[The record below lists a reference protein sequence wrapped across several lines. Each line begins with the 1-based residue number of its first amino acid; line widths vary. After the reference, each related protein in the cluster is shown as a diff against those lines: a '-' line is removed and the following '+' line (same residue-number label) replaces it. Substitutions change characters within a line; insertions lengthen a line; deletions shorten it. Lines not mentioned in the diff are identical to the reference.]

1 MKAIQLPEE
10 KLNELAQEVS
20 EQLMTRHDFSE
31 GLIRGEALKSF
42 TEHEQI
48 NKFLLFQVF
57 QVWNMQISKLKHPFF
72 DFSQP
77 EVQESLQQL
86 RNLLSQ
92 HIRIKRDDFQPM
104 LQRAVYNNLILLL
117 DPNEAFSSF
126 FFINSDQTSLDL
138 YEKYAPFFS
147 DMDFVVNSI
156 LKYCR
161 KNQFDAVER
170 DLFFDKMERV
180 FVLYSQKSGQNI
192 DDYRSAIIE
201 KLTGK
206 SLLDLDEIAE
216 AEKRKAEEARLEA
229 EAAARR
235 AEEARLQAEKEA
247 EEARLKAEEEA
258 RLKAEEEARKLA
270 EEAARLEREAAL
282 KKASLFDTLS
292 VGSTDVFDIDI
303 DLETEGTT
311 TEAETEEETPVPES
325 TEETPS
331 ALASFDLDDDLA
343 ETEDETT
350 DTFSESTSPE
360 VVAEEAPEDNQDEP
374 KAISIEIED
383 PVEESAEATE
393 DTAEETPAEPVS
405 VVVGDIPAETD
416 QVVEETVTETI
427 EETASAVGEL
437 AEETTEE
444 TANAAEELVAEATE
458 VTIRAAESEDV
469 TETRTEE
476 TAEEAT
482 PKAEEAF
489 LAMAASMEPT
499 AEPEEEETTKTIFD
513 SIQAPAN
520 TNGSADSKKGT
531 ILDQIASDQPETEQE
546 STVSFLDRFLNQK
559 ETEAPSPLEQ
569 VEPKEK
575 EAEVAP
581 SEEPESP
588 APESVAEAQT
598 EEETEP
604 TPEPEPTPPSASE
617 ESSSWEIN
625 EEEKTSILDK
635 LQSRSQTIADKFAP
649 PVSHSVGA
657 VNGNRKIQLDEIP
670 IHKQYQFVQK
680 VFDGNNVR
688 FRVIVEKVNNAANKQ
703 EVEELVDKYILS
715 NHDLNLDDAI
725 VSEFI
730 TLLRNRF

>member
-1 MKAIQLPEE
+1 MSVMKAIQLPEE

-20 EQLMTRHDFSE
+20 QQLMTRHDFSE
-31 GLIRGEALKSF
+31 GLIRGEDLKSF

-92 HIRIKRDDFQPM
+92 HIRIERDDFQPM
-104 LQRAVYNNLILLL
+104 LQRAVYNNLKLLL
-117 DPNEAFSSF
+117 DPNEAFASF
-126 FFINSDQTSLDL
+126 FFVNSDQTSLDL

-161 KNQFDAVER
+161 KNQFDSVSR

-201 KLTGK
+201 KLSGK
-206 SLLDLDEIAE
+206 SLSALEEVAE
-216 AEKRKAEEARLEA
+216 TEKQKAEEARLEA
-229 EAAARR
+229 ETAARQ

-247 EEARLKAEEEA
+247 EEARIKAEEEA
-258 RLKAEEEARKLA
+258 RLKAEAEAQKLA
-270 EEAARLEREAAL
+270 EEAERLKREAAL

-292 VGSTDVFDIDI
+292 LSGTDVFDID
-303 DLETEGTT
+303 LETEDSPAEV
-311 TEAETEEETPVPES
+311 EAGEETP
-325 TEETPS
+325 TP
-331 ALASFDLDDDLA
+331 LASFDLDDEQVETA
-343 ETEDETT
+343 EETT
-350 DTFSESTSPE
+350 ETISESTSPE
-360 VVAEEAPEDNQDEP
+360 EEVKVEEESQEVPEVINV
-374 KAISIEIED
+374 EIEE
-383 PVEESAEATE
+383 PVEELTEATE
-393 DTAEETPAEPVS
+393 EVAAEASIEPIS
-405 VVVGDIPAETD
+405 LEGDI
-416 QVVEETVTETI
+416 VEETDEPAV
-427 EETASAVGEL
+427 EEVV
-437 AEETTEE
+437 EETTEE
-444 TANAAEELVAEATE
+444 IVAAVEDEVEKIAKETAAAVEETVKEGEEAATDSEELAET
-458 VTIRAAESEDV
+458 TIEAI
-469 TETRTEE
+469 
-476 TAEEAT
+476 AEEAT
-482 PKAEEAF
+482 SDTEEAEEAF
-489 LAMAASMEPT
+489 LEMAASMEPP
-499 AEPEEEETTKTIFD
+499 AENEEEDGPKTVFD
-513 SIQAPAN
+513 KIHEPGNA
-520 TNGSADSKKGT
+520 NGSADGKKAT
-531 ILDQIASDQPETEQE
+531 ILDQISSDQPETEQE

-559 ETEAPSPLEQ
+559 EAETPSPLEP
-569 VEPKEK
+569 EEK
-575 EAEVAP
+575 ETEAPAEEPATTV
-581 SEEPESP
+581 SETVEEPETEAVEPEP
-588 APESVAEAQT
+588 APE
-598 EEETEP
+598 
-604 TPEPEPTPPSASE
+604 PEPEPTPPPAAE

-635 LQSRSQTIADKFAP
+635 LQGRSQTIADKFAP

-688 FRVIVEKVNNAANKQ
+688 FRVIVEKVNNAANKK